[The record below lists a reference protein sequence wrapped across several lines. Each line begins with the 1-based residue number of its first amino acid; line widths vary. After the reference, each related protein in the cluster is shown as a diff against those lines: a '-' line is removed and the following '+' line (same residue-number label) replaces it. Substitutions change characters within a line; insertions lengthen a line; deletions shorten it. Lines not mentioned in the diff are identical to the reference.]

1 MRSSFLILAGAI
13 TYMRSACEAAYVPG
27 AAFDRFLTIW
37 LENQDDSK
45 VEINSDIQYLTKQGI
60 LLENYY
66 GLTHPSQPN
75 YIASVGGDF
84 FGLNHDEFVQIPHNV
99 TTVVDLFEDAG
110 ITWRGYFE
118 GLPGPG
124 YMGEGSTAQNGKGW
138 DYVRKHNPFV
148 TYDSISKNGTRLQN
162 ILSLDDFSTTLQRDP
177 SSLPQYAHI
186 SPNMLNDGH
195 DTSLSYAANWT
206 RSFLT
211 PLLQNE
217 AFMNNTL
224 ILLTYDES
232 ETYSKPNRIYSVLLG
247 GAVPADKKGTVD
259 TTVYSHYSILST
271 LQNNW
276 KLPNLGRYDV
286 GANVFSLC
294 ASKTNYTNINLN
306 MTILNNSLSYPGFLN
321 NDPAKW
327 APVPVPNLELI
338 GAGGK
343 GVDDYTHSEW
353 VKAKSEDTP
362 YHGSGE
368 FFDGGNGVT
377 DERKPVYGK
386 QGANVAAAAL
396 VAQPNSASA
405 MTTASSRGSETSAS
419 ATSASATSTKGSGA
433 ERSRSVGMGC
443 GKEVLGLLVALI
455 FAVVVL

>member
-1 MRSSFLILAGAI
+1 MRSSFLFLAGAI
-13 TYMRSACEAAYVPG
+13 TCMRSACEAADVPG
-27 AAFDRFLTIW
+27 AAFDRFFTIW

-45 VEINSDIQYLTKQGI
+45 VEANADILNLTAQGI

-84 FGLNHDEFVQIPHNV
+84 FGLNHDEFVRIPHNV

-110 ITWRGYFE
+110 ITWKGYFE
-118 GLPGPG
+118 GMPGPG
-124 YMGEGSTAQNGKGW
+124 YMGEGSTAQDGKGW

-148 TYDSISKNGTRLQN
+148 SYDSINTNGTRLQN
-162 ILSLDDFSTTLQRDP
+162 LLSLDDFSTTVKSNP

-186 SPNMLNDGH
+186 SPDMLNDGH
-195 DTSLSYAANWT
+195 NTSLAYGANWT

-247 GAVPADKKGTVD
+247 GAVPSDKKGTVD
-259 TTVYSHYSILST
+259 TTIYSHYSILST

-276 KLPNLGRYDV
+276 GLPNLGRYDV
-286 GANVFSLC
+286 GANVFDLC

-327 APVPVPNLELI
+327 APVPVPNLQLT

-343 GVDDYTHSEW
+343 GVDDYTHAEW
-353 VKAKSEDTP
+353 VRAKSENTP
-362 YHGSGE
+362 YDGSGE

-377 DERKPVYGK
+377 DERKPVYAT
-386 QGANVAAAAL
+386 QGANVVATAT
-396 VAQPNSASA
+396 VAQPYSATATPTSASTS
-405 MTTASSRGSETSAS
+405 MTSASTSAS
-419 ATSASATSTKGSGA
+419 ATKGSGA
-433 ERSRSVGMGC
+433 ERSRSIGMGC
-443 GKEVLGLLVALI
+443 GKEVLGLLVALV
-455 FAVVVL
+455 FAIVVL

>member
-1 MRSSFLILAGAI
+1 MRPSFLLLASAI
-13 TYMRSACEAAYVPG
+13 TCMRSACEAAYVPG
-27 AAFDRFLTIW
+27 AAFDRFFTIW

-45 VEINSDIQYLTKQGI
+45 VEANANILNLTAQGI

-84 FGLNHDEFVQIPHNV
+84 FGLNHDEFVRIPHNV

-110 ITWRGYFE
+110 ITWKGYFE
-118 GLPGPG
+118 GMPGPG
-124 YMGEGSTAQNGKGW
+124 YMGEGSTAQDGKGW

-148 TYDSISKNGTRLQN
+148 SYDSINTNGTRLQN
-162 ILSLDDFSTTLQRDP
+162 LLSLADFSTTVKSNP

-186 SPNMLNDGH
+186 SPDMLNDGH
-195 DTSLSYAANWT
+195 NTSLAYGANWT

-259 TTVYSHYSILST
+259 TTIYSHYSILST

-276 KLPNLGRYDV
+276 GLPNLGRYDV
-286 GANVFSLC
+286 GANVFDLC

-327 APVPVPNLELI
+327 APVPVPNLQLI

-343 GVDDYTHSEW
+343 GVDDYTHAEW
-353 VKAKSEDTP
+353 VSAKSENTP
-362 YHGSGE
+362 YDGSGE

-377 DERKPVYGK
+377 DERKPVYAK
-386 QGANVAAAAL
+386 QGANVVATAT
-396 VAQPNSASA
+396 VAQPYSATATPTSASTS
-405 MTTASSRGSETSAS
+405 MTSAS
-419 ATSASATSTKGSGA
+419 ASASATKGSGA
-433 ERSRSVGMGC
+433 ERSRSIGMGC
-443 GKEVLGLLVALI
+443 GKEVLGLLVALV
-455 FAVVVL
+455 FAIVVL

>member
-1 MRSSFLILAGAI
+1 MRSTFLLLAGAI
-13 TYMRSACEAAYVPG
+13 TCMRSACEAAYVPG
-27 AAFDRFLTIW
+27 AAFDRFFTIW

-45 VEINSDIQYLTKQGI
+45 VEANADILNLTKQGI

-84 FGLNHDEFVQIPHNV
+84 FGLNHDEFVRIPHNV

-110 ITWRGYFE
+110 ITW
-118 GLPGPG
+118 
-124 YMGEGSTAQNGKGW
+124 KG
-138 DYVRKHNPFV
+138 PFV
-148 TYDSISKNGTRLQN
+148 SYDSINTNGTRLQN
-162 ILSLDDFSTTLQRDP
+162 LLSLDDFSTTVKSDP

-186 SPNMLNDGH
+186 SPDMLNDGH
-195 DTSLSYAANWT
+195 NTSLAYAANWT

-259 TTVYSHYSILST
+259 TTIYSHYSILST
-271 LQNNW
+271 LENNW
-276 KLPNLGRYDV
+276 GLPNLGRYDV
-286 GANVFSLC
+286 GANVFDLC

-327 APVPVPNLELI
+327 APVPVPNLQLI

-343 GVDDYTHSEW
+343 GVDDYTHAEW
-353 VKAKSEDTP
+353 VSAKSEKTP
-362 YHGSGE
+362 YDGSGE

-377 DERKPVYGK
+377 DERKPVYAT
-386 QGANVAAAAL
+386 QGANVVATAT
-396 VAQPNSASA
+396 VAQPYSATATPTSAS
-405 MTTASSRGSETSAS
+405 TTMTSAS
-419 ATSASATSTKGSGA
+419 ASASATKGSGA
-433 ERSRSVGMGC
+433 ERSRSMGMGC
-443 GKEVLGLLVALI
+443 GKEVLGLWVALV
-455 FAVVVL
+455 FAIVVL

>member
-1 MRSSFLILAGAI
+1 MRSSFLLLASTIAC
-13 TYMRSACEAAYVPG
+13 MRSACEAAYVPG
-27 AAFDRFLTIW
+27 AAFDRFFTIW

-45 VEINSDIQYLTKQGI
+45 VESNADIANLTAQGI

-75 YIASVGGDF
+75 YIASVGGDY
-84 FGLNHDEFVQIPHNV
+84 FGLNHDDFVRIPHNV

-110 ITWRGYFE
+110 ITWKGYFE

-124 YMGEGSTAQNGKGW
+124 YMGAGSTAQDGKGW

-148 TYDSISKNGTRLQN
+148 SYDSINLNGTRLQN
-162 ILSLDDFSTTLQRDP
+162 LLSLDDFSTTVQRDP

-186 SPNMLNDGH
+186 SPDMLNDGH
-195 DTSLSYAANWT
+195 NTSLSYGANWT

-259 TTVYSHYSILST
+259 TTIYSHYSILST
-271 LQNNW
+271 VQNNW
-276 KLPNLGRYDV
+276 GLPNLGRYDV
-286 GANVFSLC
+286 GANVFDLC
-294 ASKTNYTNINLN
+294 ASKTNYSNINLN
-306 MTILNNSLSYPGFLN
+306 MTMLNNSLSYPGFLN

-327 APVPVPNLELI
+327 APIPVPNLQLK

-343 GVDDYTHSEW
+343 GVDDYTHAEW
-353 VKAKSEDTP
+353 VSAKSENTP
-362 YHGSGE
+362 YDGSGE
-368 FFDGGNGVT
+368 FFDGE
-377 DERKPVYGK
+377 ERNPIYAK
-386 QGANVAAAAL
+386 QGANVVATATVVQPYSAAATPTSSTSTSTTSASG
-396 VAQPNSASA
+396 SASA
-405 MTTASSRGSETSAS
+405 
-419 ATSASATSTKGSGA
+419 TKGSGA
-433 ERSRSVGMGC
+433 ERSGSLGMGC
-443 GKEVLGLLVALI
+443 GKEVLGLWVALV
-455 FAVVVL
+455 FAIVVL

>member
-1 MRSSFLILAGAI
+1 MRSTFLLLASAI
-13 TYMRSACEAAYVPG
+13 TCMRSACEAAYVPG
-27 AAFDRFLTIW
+27 AAFDRFFTIW

-45 VEINSDIQYLTKQGI
+45 VEANADILNFTAQGI

-84 FGLNHDEFVQIPHNV
+84 FGLNHDEFVRIPHNV

-110 ITWRGYFE
+110 ITWKGYFE

-124 YMGEGSTAQNGKGW
+124 YMGEGSTAQDGKGW
-138 DYVRKHNPFV
+138 DYVRKHNPFGSSV
-148 TYDSISKNGTRLQN
+148 LTTICTYI
-162 ILSLDDFSTTLQRDP
+162 
-177 SSLPQYAHI
+177 
-186 SPNMLNDGH
+186 PNMLNDGH
-195 DTSLSYAANWT
+195 NTSLAYGANWT

-259 TTVYSHYSILST
+259 TTIYSHYSILST

-276 KLPNLGRYDV
+276 GLPNLGRYDV
-286 GANVFSLC
+286 GANVFDLC

-306 MTILNNSLSYPGFLN
+306 MTVLNNSLSYPGFLN

-327 APVPVPNLELI
+327 APVPVPNLQLI
-338 GAGGK
+338 GAGEK
-343 GVDDYTHSEW
+343 GVDDYTHAEW
-353 VKAKSEDTP
+353 VSAKSENTP
-362 YHGSGE
+362 YDGSGE
-368 FFDGGNGVT
+368 FFDGGNGVA
-377 DERKPVYGK
+377 DERKPVYAT
-386 QGANVAAAAL
+386 QGANVIATAT
-396 VAQPNSASA
+396 VAQPYSATATPTSASTSMSSASA
-405 MTTASSRGSETSAS
+405 SAS
-419 ATSASATSTKGSGA
+419 ATKGNGA
-433 ERSRSVGMGC
+433 ERSRSVGTGC
-443 GKEVLGLLVALI
+443 GKEVLGLWVALV
-455 FAVVVL
+455 FAIVIL

>member
-1 MRSSFLILAGAI
+1 MRSNFLLLAGAI
-13 TYMRSACEAAYVPG
+13 TLMRSTCEAAYVPG
-27 AAFDRFLTIW
+27 AAFDRFFTIW
-37 LENQDDSK
+37 LENQDDTK
-45 VEINSDIQYLTKQGI
+45 VDSNPDIQNLTKQGI

-84 FGLNHDEFVQIPHNV
+84 FGLNHDGFVRIPHNV

-110 ITWRGYFE
+110 ITWKGYFE
-118 GLPGPG
+118 GMPGPG
-124 YMGEGSTAQNGKGW
+124 YMGEGSTAQDGKGW

-148 TYDSISKNGTRLQN
+148 SYDSINTNGTRLQN
-162 ILSLDDFSTTLQRDP
+162 LLSLKDFSTTVQTDP

-186 SPNMLNDGH
+186 SPDMLNDGH
-195 DTSLSYAANWT
+195 NTSLAFAANWT

-247 GAVPADKKGTVD
+247 GAVPVDKRGTVD

-271 LQNNW
+271 LENNW
-276 KLPNLGRYDV
+276 GLPNLGRYDV

-306 MTILNNSLSYPGFLN
+306 MSILNNSLSYPGFLN
-321 NDPAKW
+321 NDPAKF
-327 APVPVPNLELI
+327 APVPVPNLKLI

-343 GVDDYTHSEW
+343 GVDDYTRAEW
-353 VKAKSEDTP
+353 VSAKSKKTP
-362 YHGSGE
+362 YDGSGE
-368 FFDGGNGVT
+368 FFDGGNGIT
-377 DERKPVYGK
+377 DERKPVYHS
-386 QGANVAAAAL
+386 QEANIVATATMS
-396 VAQPNSASA
+396 QPYSATATS
-405 MTTASSRGSETSAS
+405 TTSSMISAS
-419 ATSASATSTKGSGA
+419 ATGSTTKGSGA

-443 GKEVLGLLVALI
+443 GKEVLGLWVALV
-455 FAVVVL
+455 FAIVVL

>member
-1 MRSSFLILAGAI
+1 MHSSVFLLAGAI
-13 TYMRSACEAAYVPG
+13 TCMRSVCEAAYVPG
-27 AAFDRFLTIW
+27 AAFDRFFTIW

-45 VEINSDIQYLTKQGI
+45 VDINSDIQNLTKQGI

-84 FGLNHDEFVQIPHNV
+84 FGLNHDEFVKIPHNV

-110 ITWRGYFE
+110 ITWKGYFE
-118 GLPGPG
+118 GMPGPG
-124 YMGEGSTAQNGKGW
+124 YMGEGSTAQDGKGW

-148 TYDSISKNGTRLQN
+148 SYESISMNGTRLQN
-162 ILSLDDFSTTLQRDP
+162 LLSLDEFSPTVQNDP

-186 SPNMLNDGH
+186 SPDMLNDGH
-195 DTSLSYAANWT
+195 NTSLSYAANWT

-247 GAVPADKKGTVD
+247 GAVPADKRGTVD
-259 TTVYSHYSILST
+259 TTIYSHYSILST

-294 ASKTNYTNINLN
+294 ASKTNYTNINFN

-327 APVPVPNLELI
+327 APIPVPNLQLI

-353 VKAKSEDTP
+353 LSARLEKTP
-362 YHGSGE
+362 YDGSGE

-377 DERKPVYGK
+377 DERKPVYGN
-386 QGANVAAAAL
+386 QGANVAATAT
-396 VAQPNSASA
+396 VAQPY
-405 MTTASSRGSETSAS
+405 SAS
-419 ATSASATSTKGSGA
+419 ATPTASSSGSKTSASSTSTKGSGA
-433 ERSRSVGMGC
+433 ERSTSVGMGC
-443 GKEVLGLLVALI
+443 GKEVLGLWVALV
-455 FAVVVL
+455 FAVAIL